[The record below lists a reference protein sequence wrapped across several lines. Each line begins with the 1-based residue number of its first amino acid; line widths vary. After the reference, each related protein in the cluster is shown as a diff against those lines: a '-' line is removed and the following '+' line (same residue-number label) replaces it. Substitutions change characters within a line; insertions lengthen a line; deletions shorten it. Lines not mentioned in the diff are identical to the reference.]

1 MRYFIGIQ
9 NRVSLWKKIAAAF
22 SAISLFIL
30 CVSFSS
36 CQKTIDYYDYVSECR
51 SNIFL
56 AETDEFSF
64 RAYAL
69 VRETPYNSDGVV
81 MQTAPRFETY
91 FIAPSG
97 DKECTLTFRVN
108 GKEYGGD
115 MSYDNVKAEY
125 YYFCSLD
132 VSTATEIDVSILYG
146 ETSLSLTAKS
156 VLQDDILSP
165 KVALEKL
172 CLAEK
177 QFFTDMTDEY
187 GFAGEIYLRLL
198 YEDDPFYYVG
208 VIGKD
213 GKTTAFLLNA
223 KTGKVLAKRQS

>member
-1 MRYFIGIQ
+1 MRYFIHIQ
-9 NRVSLWKKIAAAF
+9 NRFSRWKKIAIVLYCLLF
-22 SAISLFIL
+22 FGLCISL
-30 CVSFSS
+30 SA
-36 CQKTIDYYDYVSECR
+36 CQKTVDYYDYVSECR

-56 AETDEFSF
+56 AETDGFSF

-69 VRETPYNSDGVV
+69 VRETPYASDGVV

-97 DKECTLTFRVN
+97 DKECKLTFRVD

-132 VSTATEIDVSILYG
+132 LSTATEIDVSILYG
-146 ETSLSLTAKS
+146 EASLSLKAKS
-156 VLQDDILSP
+156 VLQGDILSP
-165 KVALEKL
+165 KAVLEQL
-172 CLAEK
+172 CLSEN
-177 QFFTDMTDEY
+177 QFFTELTDEY
-187 GFAGEIYLRLL
+187 GFAGEIYVRLL

-208 VIGKD
+208 VIAKD